1 MGGFLQALLEVVEY
15 AVHGGGEM
23 VVNLCLEDGLVLW
36 NFTLR
41 IEGIEYGEMI
51 HRLFSYLVEVYSR
64 DMKNFT
70 VVMSILDAYFYLG
83 KEHFVQ
89 SYQDALREMYSL
101 LLDVVSN
108 KEISRLATSIH
119 TVLLLFPREGTYV
132 AQSVLEKI
140 VPILLYREETDSN
153 GTLSES
159 VYVSYLLI
167 VGQVLINGGGMQL
180 LGYLCDRLQVRRD
193 YCRR

>member
-1 MGGFLQALLEVVEY
+1 M
-15 AVHGGGEM
+15 
-23 VVNLCLEDGLVLW
+23 
-36 NFTLR
+36 
-41 IEGIEYGEMI
+41 
-51 HRLFSYLVEVYSR
+51 
-64 DMKNFT
+64 
-70 VVMSILDAYFYLG
+70 
-83 KEHFVQ
+83 
-89 SYQDALREMYSL
+89 
-101 LLDVVSN
+101 
-108 KEISRLATSIH
+108 
-119 TVLLLFPREGTYV
+119 

-180 LGYLCDRLQVRRD
+180 LGYLCDRLQVSRD

>member
-108 KEISRLATSIH
+108 KDISRLATSIH

-180 LGYLCDRLQVRRD
+180 LGYLCDRLQVSGD